1 MSTERPGGLR
11 PGAAAD
17 DDRDVTLTVRTSG
30 DRSRVTIHG
39 DLDLAA
45 APELNAALHALT
57 TDVVLDLSGASY
69 VDSTGLAVL
78 VAHRERTRARGT
90 SLALVGAQ
98 RRLLRAFT
106 LAGVGEL
113 LAA

>member
-1 MSTERPGGLR
+1 
-11 PGAAAD
+11 
-17 DDRDVTLTVRTSG
+17 VTLTVRTSG

-39 DLDLAA
+39 DLDVAS

-57 TDVVLDLSGASY
+57 TDVVLDLAGAAY

-78 VAHRERTRARGT
+78 VAHRERALARGT
-90 SLALVGAQ
+90 TLALVGAQ
-98 RRLLRAFT
+98 RRLLRAFA